1 MASVTLTKI
10 NKHFGSAHILKNIDL
25 DIEDGEFVVFV
36 GPSGCGKS
44 TLLRVIAGLEEVN
57 SGDLLIGGQDVTDLA
72 PKERGIGMVF
82 QSYALYPHMSVREN
96 IAFGLKLSKE
106 SAETIEQRVS
116 GTAHILQLEHLLE
129 RKPRELSGGQRQR
142 VAMGRAIA
150 REPRVMLFD
159 EPLSN
164 LDASLRVQ
172 MRMEIAKLHRRLKS
186 TIVYVTHDQ
195 VEAMT
200 LASKIVVLNAGKVE
214 QVGTPYELYE
224 HPATTFVAGFIG
236 SPNMNLLSTSV
247 VAVSK
252 ESLLLD
258 LQSSGQL
265 NISPLPVH
273 GLSIGESITLG
284 IRPENLLLTSP
295 DGGQICGEI
304 VNIEYLGNE
313 RFVYLMYHVDA
324 EPLVIRHT
332 GQPLPSVGDRAGV
345 LFNAEACHLFNQQ
358 GIGYPRVLHDY
369 PQERPWLSPSE
380 VPEAH
385 DCSTKKIDA

>member
-1 MASVTLTKI
+1 MASVTLKKI
-10 NKHFGSAHILKNIDL
+10 NKHFGSAHILRNIDL

-57 SGDLLIGGQDVTDLA
+57 NGDLLIGGQDVIDLA

-82 QSYALYPHMSVREN
+82 QSYALYPHMTVRDN
-96 IAFGLKLSKE
+96 IAFGLQLSRE
-106 SAETIEQRVS
+106 SSQTIEERVAS
-116 GTAHILQLEHLLE
+116 TARILQLEPLLE

-186 TIVYVTHDQ
+186 TIIYVTHDQ

-200 LASKIVVLNAGKVE
+200 LASKIVVLNAGRIE

-236 SPNMNLLSTSV
+236 SPNMNLLSSSV
-247 VAVSK
+247 DAVNGDLL
-252 ESLLLD
+252 SLA
-258 LQSSGQL
+258 LQSGTSID
-265 NISPLPVH
+265 ISPVPVQ
-273 GLSIGESITLG
+273 GVIKGDSVTLG
-284 IRPENLLLTSP
+284 IRPEHMQLTTP
-295 DGGQICGEI
+295 AAGQIDGEI
-304 VNIEYLGNE
+304 VNVEYLGNE
-313 RFVYLMYHVDA
+313 RFVYLMYHADA
-324 EPLVIRHT
+324 EPLVIRHS
-332 GQPLPSVGDRAGV
+332 GQQLPMVGERAGV
-345 LFNAEACHLFNQQ
+345 LFEADACHLFNQQ
-358 GIGYPRVLHDY
+358 GISYPRVLHDH
-369 PQERPWLSPSE
+369 
-380 VPEAH
+380 PEQALAE
-385 DCSTKKIDA
+385 SI